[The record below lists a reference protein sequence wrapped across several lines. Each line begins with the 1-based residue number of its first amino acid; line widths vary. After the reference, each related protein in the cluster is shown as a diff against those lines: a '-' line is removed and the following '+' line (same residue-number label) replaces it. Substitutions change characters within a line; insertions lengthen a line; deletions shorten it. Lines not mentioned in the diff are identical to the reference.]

1 MQRVIVKNT
10 ETAKNC
16 SVIVNHTEAVQK
28 YSVIVSHTKKLTLF
42 VGKLVEKVKLHKR
55 HMPLY
60 KVKISYQAN
69 WTATQN
75 RSNVI

>member
-10 ETAKNC
+10 ETAQNC

-42 VGKLVEKVKLHKR
+42 VGKLVEKDIFPFIR
-55 HMPLY
+55 
-60 KVKISYQAN
+60 
-69 WTATQN
+69 
-75 RSNVI
+75 